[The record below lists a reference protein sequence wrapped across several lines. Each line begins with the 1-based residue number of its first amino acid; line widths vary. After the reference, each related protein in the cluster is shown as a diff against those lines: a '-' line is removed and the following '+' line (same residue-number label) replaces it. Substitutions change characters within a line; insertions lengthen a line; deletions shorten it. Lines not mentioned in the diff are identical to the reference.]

1 MPCVNLL
8 LAASNKG
15 CNGAVIYARRLAP
28 LLAARGHRVWLA
40 ARPDSWIAEAT
51 RGEVALFPT
60 DFSRWP
66 LGELRRVADF
76 CRAESIQLVH
86 SHLTRASNFAAL
98 LQILHGIPSLAHLH
112 ANHPQLHVWFHRRV
126 LAVSSDTLG
135 RWRRR
140 GVGLGLRG
148 AVLPNFVDPAAFA
161 PKCGEDRLRALVG
174 AEASDPVV
182 ICVGKL
188 DHRKGQDLAATAWPE
203 VRRRHP
209 RALLV
214 LVGIGSLPAA
224 LRSQPGVHCLGH
236 RADVPELMSR
246 ATLCIVPSRDEP
258 FGLAAIEAMAAGV
271 PVLASGAGGLGEVVE
286 GGAGALFRRGDA
298 ADLARVAADLLADP
312 VALARL
318 AAAGRSRVN
327 DRYLPNAHLE
337 VLERHYAEVAQAA

>member
-1 MPCVNLL
+1 MNLL
-8 LAASNKG
+8 IAASNTG

-76 CRAESIQLVH
+76 CREESIQLVH

-98 LQILHGIPSLAHLH
+98 LQLLHGIPSLAHLH
-112 ANHPQLHVWFHRRV
+112 ANHPQVHAWFHRRV
-126 LAVSSDTLG
+126 LAVSRDTLG

-140 GVGLGLRG
+140 GVGLGSRG

-161 PKCGEDRLRALVG
+161 PRPGEDRLRALVG
-174 AEASDPVV
+174 AESADPVA
-182 ICVGKL
+182 ICVGTV
-188 DHRKGQDLAATAWPE
+188 DRRKGQDLAAAAWPE

-209 RALLV
+209 RARLV
-214 LVGIGSLPAA
+214 LVGGGSLPAA
-224 LRSQPGVHCLGH
+224 LSGQPGVHCLGH
-236 RADVPELMSR
+236 RTDVPELLPR

-286 GGAGALFRRGDA
+286 GGAGARFRRGDA

-312 VALARL
+312 AALARL
-318 AAAGRSRVN
+318 VAAGRARVGE
-327 DRYLPNAHLE
+327 RYLPDAHLAA
-337 VLERHYAEVAQAA
+337 LERHYAEVALRA